1 MKKFLLKTKLLAIL
15 LAMNLFIAGT
25 AIGQTN
31 TWDGSTSNNWNTATN
46 WSLNHVPLLAEDVV
60 IPNNFNVTVNTAAVC
75 NSITLTGGGSDVT
88 VSIASPNSLAVT
100 NAVTIGA
107 GTGFGDNIIL
117 AVGSGSLSCASI
129 TVAATGSGTRS
140 SGVTLSTGTATVS
153 GNITM
158 GDVNDDFTFSNT
170 GTLFIAGTMT
180 GGTFTASTGTVN
192 YNNAGSQTV
201 GTYTYNNLTLSGAN
215 VTNTKTTTGVTVN
228 GRLSMEGTAV
238 VSAALTY
245 GGASRIQYNTATS
258 RTAGVEWPAT
268 FSGTGGVI
276 ITNTGVI
283 TLNAAKVLNTNVDL
297 TIQPGA
303 GLNTSGS
310 NFNLSFGG
318 DFVNSG
324 IFTANGSSIAIT
336 GNATQSIAG
345 FNITGDVSMT
355 KTGNTATLTG
365 NVNADALTINGA
377 GGTLNLGTGL
387 THTFTGTWTRTN
399 GTLNGGSSTLSLS
412 ATPGPVAGAGGT
424 FTAGTGTVDYS
435 GAGVQTLAGLTYFNL
450 TISGSG
456 TKTLGANTTIP
467 NNGTLNLAGG
477 TLAGGAFTLTMAST
491 SNIIRSG
498 GDMTVTPSGGGVY
511 NVTYTG
517 ATKTEGTELA
527 GTGLNNLTLNLTPA
541 ESLNLTASRTLD
553 GTLTLTNGNL
563 VIPSSAR
570 LTITSNA
577 QIGGAPFTAIKSIVT
592 QVDYG
597 TGAKGFVR
605 VTLPNS
611 GILRTIPV
619 GDGPNYLP
627 VSLTPANNNNNTF
640 DICVFN
646 GITVNG
652 EPNGTAFSL
661 SQKSFVVDAVWTVN
675 LIAGAAPSITMTTN
689 WPETYEGAVFSTNPD
704 ARIGISHYGAAW
716 ETVTGTGSQTNNTA
730 TRTGITVF
738 SPFGVGGINKPLPI
752 AIQYFNAAKGNGYN
766 TLNWQ
771 AACSSDKAVFEIE
784 RSTDGRNFATINTVT
799 ATQAECAQSVS
810 YVDNTIL
817 TGAVFYRIK
826 TVDVDGKAAYS
837 VIIKLG
843 GTQSDI
849 KLAGILPNPVMNTA
863 QLNIITAKKD
873 NVNLSIVSMEGKLVH
888 RSTVQLQAGSSI
900 ISLDVTNLQK
910 GVYIIKGVFADGEA
924 SSIKFVK
931 Q

>member
-1 MKKFLLKTKLLAIL
+1 MKKFLPILCLL
-15 LAMNLFIAGT
+15 LFGALSSFAQKSWDGGAGT
-25 AIGQTN
+25 TN
-31 TWDGSTSNNWNTATN
+31 WGDANNWLPDGVPAATDAVTLINNT
-46 WSLNHVPLLAEDVV
+46 
-60 IPNNFNVTVNTAAVC
+60 TVNVNVPGVAASITFPTNNA
-75 NSITLTGGGSDVT
+75 NSITLNVTTSLNVTGAITIPRSNAGANT
-88 VSIASPNSLAVT
+88 LAV
-100 NAVTIGA
+100 GA
-107 GTGFGDNIIL
+107 GTL
-117 AVGSGSLSCASI
+117 TAGSIAFTNGGGGQRHVMTI
-129 TVAATGSGTRS
+129 
-140 SGVTLSTGTATVS
+140 STGTATVT
-153 GNITM
+153 GNVTQVGSTGSATIT
-158 GDVNDDFTFSNT
+158 FTGAGLLRLGGTFLTDATCTFTPNT
-170 GTLFIAGTMT
+170 GTVEYNGAG
-180 GGTFTASTGTVN
+180 A
-192 YNNAGSQTV
+192 QTV
-201 GTYTYNNLTLSGAN
+201 GDLVYNNLTLSNAGA
-215 VTNTKTTTGVTVN
+215 KTTTGVTVN
-228 GRLSMEGTAV
+228 GRLSMEGTATASV
-238 VSAALTY
+238 APTY
-245 GGASRIQYNTATS
+245 GAAATLQYNTATA
-258 RTAGVEWPAT
+258 RTAGAEWINT
-268 FSGTGGVI
+268 FTGAAVI

-283 TLNAAKVLNTNVDL
+283 TLNAAKVFNANDDL
-297 TIQPGA
+297 TINPGA

-310 NFNLSFGG
+310 NFGLTFGG
-318 DFVNSG
+318 EFVNSG
-324 IFTANGSSIAIT
+324 IFTANASTIT
-336 GNATQSIAG
+336 INGNATQNIGG
-345 FNITGDVSMT
+345 FTSTGLVSVT
-355 KTGNTATLTG
+355 KNGGTATFTG
-365 NVNADALTINGA
+365 NVNADDLTMNTTGGA
-377 GGTLNLGTGL
+377 TTLNLGVGL
-387 THTFTGTWTRTN
+387 THTFTGTWTRTA
-399 GTLNGGSSTLSLS
+399 GTVNGGSSTLNLS
-412 ATPGPVAGAGGT
+412 ATPGPVAGTGGT
-424 FTAGTGTVDYS
+424 FTAGTGTVEYS
-435 GAGVQTLAGLTYFNL
+435 GAGVQTIAGLTYFNL

-456 TKTLGANTTIP
+456 TKTLGANTTIA

-477 TLAGGAFTLTMAST
+477 TLAGGAFTLTMTTT
-491 SNIIRSG
+491 SNITRSA
-498 GDMTVTPSGGGVY
+498 GDMTVTPNGAGVY

-627 VSLTPANNNNNTF
+627 VSLTPANSNNNTF

-646 GITVNG
+646 GITTNG
-652 EPNGTAFSL
+652 EPNGTAFSP

-689 WPETYEGAVFSTNPD
+689 WPESLEGAVFTTNPD
-704 ARIGISHYGAAW
+704 NRIGISRYNGAAW
-716 ETVTGTGSQTNNTA
+716 DNVTGTGGSQTNNIA
-730 TRTGITVF
+730 TRAAITAF
-738 SPFGVGGINKPLPI
+738 SPFGVGGLNKPLPI

-766 TLNWQ
+766 TLNWK

-784 RSTDGRNFATINTVT
+784 RSTDGRNFTTINTVT

-817 TGAVFYRIK
+817 TGVVFYRIK

-843 GTQSDI
+843 GQQSDI
-849 KLAGILPNPVMNTA
+849 KLAGVLPNPVMNTA
-863 QLNIITAKKD
+863 QLNIVTAKKD
-873 NVNLSIVSMEGKLVH
+873 YVNLSIVSMEGKLVH
-888 RSTVQLQAGSSI
+888 RSTVQLQAGSSV

-910 GVYIIKGVFADGEA
+910 GLYIIKGVFADGET